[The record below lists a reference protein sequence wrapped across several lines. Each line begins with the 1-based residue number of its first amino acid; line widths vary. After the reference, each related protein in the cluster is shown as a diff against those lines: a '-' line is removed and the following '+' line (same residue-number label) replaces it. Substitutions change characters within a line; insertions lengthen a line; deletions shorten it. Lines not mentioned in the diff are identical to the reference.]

1 MKRKDMYYSYN
12 GIITL
17 GLPNK
22 DVRINIY
29 ASGCIGDEE
38 ESPEFEI
45 YFAEVLRKGKYVDI
59 LPVIQRLD
67 RIEQTL
73 LKRDERGI
81 PTVSFKGIMERISDE
96 VYKMYRE
103 S

>member
-1 MKRKDMYYSYN
+1 MKRKDMYYGYN

-22 DVRINIY
+22 DVRIDIN
-29 ASGCIGDEE
+29 AWGFIGDEE
-38 ESPEFEI
+38 EAPWLEI
-45 YFAEVLRKGKYVDI
+45 DYAYVNRTGKYENI
-59 LPVIQRLD
+59 LFVIERLD

-73 LKRDERGI
+73 LKRDEHGI

>member
-1 MKRKDMYYSYN
+1 MSIKDMYYSYW

-22 DVRINIY
+22 DVRIDINATGY
-29 ASGCIGDEE
+29 TGDDAF
-38 ESPEFEI
+38 SPEFEI
-45 YFAEVLRKGKYVDI
+45 ESAYVNRKGKYVDI
-59 LPVIQRLD
+59 LPVIERLE

-73 LKRDERGI
+73 LKRDEHGI
-81 PTVSFKGIMERISDE
+81 PTVRFKGIMERLSDE